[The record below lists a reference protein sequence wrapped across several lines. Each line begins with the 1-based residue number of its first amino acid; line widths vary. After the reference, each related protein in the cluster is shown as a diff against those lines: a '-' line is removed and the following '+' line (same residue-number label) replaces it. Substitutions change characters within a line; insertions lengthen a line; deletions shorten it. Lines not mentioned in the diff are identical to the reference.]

1 MTSRRTTHEQ
11 DGPPIRCSCC
21 GRWWKHHQAYGCHLA
36 WQRRAWQPMGDTLAR
51 LLERSEG

>member
-1 MTSRRTTHEQ
+1 VTSRRTTHEQ